1 MSIHNE
7 IIEYFGH
14 YPDNPSMG
22 LYALE
27 HDEIFFVAVLSD
39 KKEKKP
45 FEVRVSELGQSMIDF
60 LYDPAYDAIIGAL
73 LDSGNDVRTRIRC
86 TIQME
91 RPIPQTISVK

>member
-7 IIEYFGH
+7 IIEYFEH

-45 FEVRVSELGQSMIDF
+45 FEVGISELGS
-60 LYDPAYDAIIGAL
+60 
-73 LDSGNDVRTRIRC
+73 
-86 TIQME
+86 
-91 RPIPQTISVK
+91 KK

>member
-27 HDEIFFVAVLSD
+27 HDEIFFVAVLTI
-39 KKEKKP
+39 KKRKSP
-45 FEVRVSELGQSMIDF
+45 SRSGISELGQSMIDF
-60 LYDPAYDAIIGAL
+60 LYDRAYDVVIGTFVGFRKL
-73 LDSGNDVRTRIRC
+73 CKTDTKC
-86 TIQME
+86 
-91 RPIPQTISVK
+91 P